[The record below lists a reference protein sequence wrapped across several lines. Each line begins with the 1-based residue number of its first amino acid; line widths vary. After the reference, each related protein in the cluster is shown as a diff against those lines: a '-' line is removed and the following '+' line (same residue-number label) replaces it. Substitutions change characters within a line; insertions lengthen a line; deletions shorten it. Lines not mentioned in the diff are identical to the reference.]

1 VRRKSILAL
10 LVMLV
15 AALAL
20 VAAGCGGDDDGG
32 AAGDTGAA
40 TDGAGGGEVE
50 ALPASSCA
58 PLEYEGE
65 GTPDALIVSD
75 LPRQGSSRLQTDQMT
90 EAIRFILEQRNFQA
104 GDARIAYQDCDDST
118 AQAAKWDPGKCSQNG
133 NAYAE
138 NENLI
143 GIIGTFNS
151 GCAQVIIPIVNQAPG
166 GAIPMIS
173 PANTLVNLTA
183 SGPGIPEDEPE
194 KYYPTGVRNYA
205 RVAPP
210 DKYQGAAM
218 AEFAVD
224 QGIESVYI
232 LNDRESYGL
241 GVATNFRNAAEH
253 LGIEVLGFEAYD
265 VTASSYEAQF
275 RQIGGTN
282 PDAVFV
288 GGLIDENAGQLIE
301 DKVKVLG
308 PNNGDVK
315 LLLPDGFTTDA
326 IFDPAEGGTPDA
338 RDAFFSVAGVPI
350 DEFKGAGAE
359 FANAFQ
365 QEKLGGDPVDPYA
378 IYAAQAAEVMLD
390 AIGQAGADRAGI
402 IEAVFATE
410 VQDGLIGTF
419 SFDENGDPTGAQG
432 AVVGFT
438 IYSGTDAL
446 ESVTTIVP
454 KAENVEAAAGG
465 AS

>member
-1 VRRKSILAL
+1 LAL
-10 LVMLV
+10 LVMLI

-20 VAAGCGGDDDGG
+20 VAAGCGGDDDEGG
-32 AAGDTGAA
+32 AGDTGAA
-40 TDGAGGGEVE
+40 ADGAEGGDVQ

-75 LPRQGSSRLQTDQMT
+75 LPRQGGSRLQTDQMT
-90 EAIRFILEQRNFQA
+90 EAIRFILDQQNWQA
-104 GDARIAYQDCDDST
+104 GDVKLAYQDCDDAT

-138 NENLI
+138 NERLV
-143 GIIGTFNS
+143 GVIGTFNS
-151 GCAQVIIPIVNQAPG
+151 GCAQVMIPILNQAPG
-166 GAIPMIS
+166 GAIPMVS

-183 SGPGIPEDEPE
+183 SGPGIPPDEPD

-224 QGIESVYI
+224 QGVESVYI

-253 LGIEVLGFEAYD
+253 LGIEIKGFEAYD
-265 VTASSYEAQF
+265 ATASSYEALF
-275 RQIGGTN
+275 RGIGQTD

-308 PNNGDVK
+308 PNAGDVT

-338 RDAFFSVAGVPI
+338 KDAFFSVAGVPT

-359 FANAFQ
+359 FASAFQ
-365 QEKLGGDPVDPYA
+365 EEKLGGDPVDPYA
-378 IYAAQAAEVMLD
+378 IYAAQAAQVMID
-390 AIGQAGADRAGI
+390 AIAEAGDDRAAI
-402 IEAVFATE
+402 IDAIFATE
-410 VQDGLIGTF
+410 VTDGLIGTF
-419 SFDENGDPTGAQG
+419 SFDENGDPTGAEG

-438 IYSGTDAL
+438 IYTGTDAL
-446 ESVTTIVP
+446 ESVTTIAP
-454 KAENVEAAAGG
+454 QPENVEAAAGG

>member
-1 VRRKSILAL
+1 
-10 LVMLV
+10 
-15 AALAL
+15 
-20 VAAGCGGDDDGG
+20 
-32 AAGDTGAA
+32 
-40 TDGAGGGEVE
+40 
-50 ALPASSCA
+50 
-58 PLEYEGE
+58 
-65 GTPDALIVSD
+65 VSD
-75 LPRQGSSRLQTDQMT
+75 LPRQGGSRLQTDQMT
-90 EAIRFILEQRNFQA
+90 EAIRFILEQANWQA
-104 GDARIAYQDCDDST
+104 GDVKLGYQDCDDAT

-138 NENLI
+138 NEKLL
-143 GIIGTFNS
+143 GVIGTFNS
-151 GCAQVIIPIVNQAPG
+151 GCAQVMIPILNQAPG
-166 GAIPMIS
+166 GAIAMIS

-183 SGPGIPEDEPE
+183 SGPGIPPDEPD

-210 DKYQGAAM
+210 DKFQGAAV

-265 VTASSYEAQF
+265 TTASSYEAQF

-282 PDAVFV
+282 PDAIFV

-308 PNNGDVK
+308 PNSGDVK

-338 RDAFFSVAGVPI
+338 KDAFFSVAGVPV
-350 DEFKGAGAE
+350 DEFAGPGAE
-359 FANAFQ
+359 FATEFQ
-365 QEKLGGDPVDPYA
+365 EAKLGGDPVDPYA
-378 IYAAQAAEVMLD
+378 IYAAQAAQIMVD
-390 AIGQAGADRAGI
+390 AIAEAGADRA
-402 IEAVFATE
+402 AVIDAIFATE
-410 VQDGLIGTF
+410 ITDGLIGSF
-419 SFDENGDPTGAQG
+419 SFDENGDPTGAEG

-438 IYSGTDAL
+438 IYTGTDAL
-446 ESVTTIVP
+446 ESVTTIQP

-465 AS
+465 

>member
-1 VRRKSILAL
+1 LAL

-15 AALAL
+15 TALAL
-20 VAAGCGGDDDGG
+20 VAAGCGGDDEGG
-32 AAGDTGAA
+32 GNGDTGAA
-40 TDGAGGGEVE
+40 AEEPADSGDVT
-50 ALPASSCA
+50 ALPASSCRE
-58 PLEYEGE
+58 LEYGGE
-65 GTPDALIVSD
+65 GSPNALIVSD
-75 LPRQGSSRLQTDQMT
+75 LPRQGGSRLQTDQMT
-90 EAIRFILEQRNFQA
+90 EAIRYILEQNNWQA
-104 GDARIAYQDCDDST
+104 GDVRIAYQDCDDAT

-138 NENLI
+138 NESLI

-183 SGPGIPEDEPE
+183 SGPGIPEDEPD

-224 QGIESVYI
+224 QGIKSVYV

-275 RQIGGTN
+275 RQIGQTN
-282 PDAVFV
+282 PDAIFV

-308 PNNGDVK
+308 PNSGDVT

-338 RDAFFSVAGVPI
+338 KDAFFSVAGVPT
-350 DEFKGAGAE
+350 DEFTGAGAE
-359 FANAFQ
+359 FAKAFQ
-365 QEKLGGDPVDPYA
+365 EEKLGGDPVDPYS
-378 IYAAQAAEVMLD
+378 IYAAQAAEVFLD
-390 AIGQAGADRAGI
+390 AIAEAGADRAAI
-402 IEAVFATE
+402 IEAIFATE
-410 VQDGLIGTF
+410 VTDGLIGSF
-419 SFDENGDPTGAQG
+419 SFDENGDPTGAEG

-438 IYSGTDAL
+438 IYTGTDAL
-446 ESVTTIVP
+446 ESVTTVTP
-454 KAENVEAAAGG
+454 KAENVEAAAG

>member
-1 VRRKSILAL
+1 LAL

-20 VAAGCGGDDDGG
+20 VATGCGGDDDDGGG
-32 AAGDTGAA
+32 AGATGAA
-40 TDGAGGGEVE
+40 TEAEGGDVE

-58 PLEYEGE
+58 PLEYGGE
-65 GTPDALIVSD
+65 GTPDALFVSD
-75 LPRQGSSRLQTDQMT
+75 LPRQGASRLQTDQMT
-90 EAIRFILEQRNFQA
+90 EAIRFIIEQRNWQA
-104 GDARIAYQDCDDST
+104 GDLKLAYQDCDDST

-133 NAYAE
+133 NAYAD
-138 NENLI
+138 NENLLAV
-143 GIIGTFNS
+143 IGTFNS
-151 GCAQVIIPIVNQAPG
+151 GCAQVMIPILNQAPG
-166 GAIPMIS
+166 GAIAMVS

-183 SGPGIPEDEPE
+183 SGPGIPPDEPD

-210 DKYQGAAM
+210 DKFQGAAM

-253 LGIEVLGFEAYD
+253 LGIEVTGFEAYD
-265 VTASSYEAQF
+265 GTASSYEALF
-275 RQIGGTN
+275 RGIGQTN

-288 GGLIDENAGQLIE
+288 GGLIDENGGQLVE

-326 IFDPAEGGTPDA
+326 MFDPAEGGTPDA
-338 RDAFFSVAGVPI
+338 RGAFFSVAGVPI
-350 DEFKGAGAE
+350 DQFKGAGAE
-359 FANAFQ
+359 FATAFQ
-365 QEKLGGDPVDPYA
+365 EEKLGGDAVDPYA
-378 IYAAQAAEVMLD
+378 IYAAQAAEVVLD
-390 AIGQAGADRAGI
+390 AIEQSGDDRAAI
-402 IEAVFATE
+402 IEAIFATE
-410 VQDGLIGTF
+410 VTDGLIGTF
-419 SFDENGDPTGAQG
+419 QIDENGDPTGASG

-438 IYSGTDAL
+438 IYRGTDKL
-446 ESVTTIVP
+446 VTETTIVP

-465 AS
+465 AG

>member
-1 VRRKSILAL
+1 LAL

-15 AALAL
+15 AALSL
-20 VAAGCGGDDDGG
+20 VAAGCGGDDEGTGG
-32 AAGDTGAA
+32 GDTGAA
-40 TDGAGGGEVE
+40 TDGGSEGGDVT
-50 ALPASSCA
+50 ALPASSCRE
-58 PLEYEGE
+58 LEYGGE
-65 GTPDALIVSD
+65 GSPDALIVSD
-75 LPRQGSSRLQTDQMT
+75 LPRQGGSRLQTDQMT
-90 EAIRFILEQRNFQA
+90 EAIRFILEQQNWQA
-104 GDARIAYQDCDDST
+104 GDVKLGYQDCDDAT

-138 NENLI
+138 NEKLL
-143 GIIGTFNS
+143 GVIGTFNS
-151 GCAQVIIPIVNQAPG
+151 GCAQVMIPILNQAPG

-183 SGPGIPEDEPE
+183 SGPGIPPDEPD

-210 DKYQGAAM
+210 DKFQGAAM

-224 QGIESVYI
+224 QGVESVYI

-253 LGIEVLGFEAYD
+253 VGIEILGFEAYD
-265 VTASSYEAQF
+265 PTASSYEALF
-275 RQIGGTN
+275 RGIGQTN

-308 PNNGDVK
+308 PNAGDVK

-326 IFDPAEGGTPDA
+326 IFDPAEGGTPQA
-338 RDAFFSVAGVPI
+338 KDAFFSVAGVPV
-350 DEFKGAGAE
+350 DEFQGAGQE
-359 FANAFQ
+359 FARAFQ
-365 QEKLGGDPVDPYA
+365 EEKLGGDPVDPYA
-378 IYAAQAAEVMLD
+378 IYAAQAAQVMVD
-390 AIGQAGADRAGI
+390 AIAEAGADRAAI
-402 IEAVFATE
+402 IEAIFAT
-410 VQDGLIGTF
+410 QITDGLIGTF

-438 IYSGTDAL
+438 IYTGTDSL
-446 ESVTTIVP
+446 ESVTTIAP

-465 AS
+465 

>member
-1 VRRKSILAL
+1 LAL

-20 VAAGCGGDDDGG
+20 VAAGCGGDDEGG
-32 AAGDTGAA
+32 AGDTGAA
-40 TDGAGGGEVE
+40 GAEGGEVQ

-75 LPRQGSSRLQTDQMT
+75 LPRQGASRLQTDQMT
-90 EAIRFILEQRNFQA
+90 EAIRFILEQQNWQA
-104 GDARIAYQDCDDST
+104 GDVRLAYQDCDDAT

-138 NENLI
+138 NEKLI

-183 SGPGIPEDEPE
+183 SGPGIPPDEPD

-224 QGIESVYI
+224 QGIKSVYI

-265 VTASSYEAQF
+265 ATASSYEALF
-275 RQIGGTN
+275 RGIGQTN

-308 PNNGDVK
+308 PNDGDVK

-338 RDAFFSVAGVPI
+338 KDAFFSVAGVPI

-359 FANAFQ
+359 FASQFQ
-365 QEKLGGDPVDPYA
+365 EEKLAGDPVDPYA

-390 AIGQAGADRAGI
+390 AIAEAGADRAAI
-402 IEAVFATE
+402 IDAIFATE
-410 VQDGLIGTF
+410 VTDGLIGTF

-438 IYSGTDAL
+438 IYSGTDKL
-446 ESVTTIVP
+446 ESVTTVTP

>member
-1 VRRKSILAL
+1 LAL

-20 VAAGCGGDDDGG
+20 VAAGCGGDDDGDG
-32 AAGDTGAA
+32 AGATGAA
-40 TDGAGGGEVE
+40 TEAEGGDVQ

-65 GTPDALIVSD
+65 GTPDALFVSD
-75 LPRQGSSRLQTDQMT
+75 LPRQGASRLQTDQMT
-90 EAIRFILEQRNFQA
+90 EAIRFILEERNWQA
-104 GDARIAYQDCDDST
+104 GDLNLAFQDCDDST

-138 NENLI
+138 NENLL
-143 GIIGTFNS
+143 GVIGTFNS
-151 GCAQVIIPIVNQAPG
+151 GCAQVMIPILNQAPG
-166 GAIPMIS
+166 GAIAMIS

-253 LGIEVLGFEAYD
+253 LGIEVTGFEAYD
-265 VTASSYEAQF
+265 ATASSYEAQF
-275 RQIGGTN
+275 RGIGQTN

-288 GGLIDENAGQLIE
+288 GGLIDENGGQLIE

-308 PNNGDVK
+308 PNAGDVK

-326 IFDPAEGGTPDA
+326 SFDPAEGGTPDA

-350 DEFKGAGAE
+350 DEFTGAGAE
-359 FANAFQ
+359 FATAFQ
-365 QEKLGGDPVDPYA
+365 EEKLAGDPVDPYA
-378 IYAAQAAEVMLD
+378 IYAAQATEVMLD
-390 AIGQAGADRAGI
+390 AIAQAGADRAAI
-402 IEAVFATE
+402 IEAIFATE
-410 VQDGLIGTF
+410 VTDGLIGTF
-419 SFDENGDPTGAQG
+419 SFDENGDPTGAEG

-438 IYSGTDAL
+438 IYSGTDSL
-446 ESVTTIVP
+446 ESVTSFAP

-465 AS
+465 

>member
-1 VRRKSILAL
+1 MAL
-10 LVMLV
+10 LVMLI

-20 VAAGCGGDDDGG
+20 VAAGCGGDDDEAGSG
-32 AAGDTGAA
+32 DTAPAADGGDTG
-40 TDGAGGGEVE
+40 DVE

-65 GTPDALIVSD
+65 GTPTALIVSD
-75 LPRQGSSRLQTDQMT
+75 LPRQGGSRLQTDQMT
-90 EAIRFILEQRNFQA
+90 EAIRFILEQNNWQA
-104 GDARIAYQDCDDST
+104 GDVSLAYQDCDDAT

-138 NENLI
+138 NEKVI

-151 GCAQVIIPIVNQAPG
+151 GCAQVIIPIANQAPG

-183 SGPGIPEDEPE
+183 SGPGIPEDEPD
-194 KYYPTGVRNYA
+194 KYYPTGTRNYA

-210 DKYQGAAM
+210 DKFQGAAV

-253 LGIEVLGFEAYD
+253 LGIEVSGFEAYD
-265 VTASSYEAQF
+265 PTSSSFEALF
-275 RQIGGTN
+275 RGIGQTN

-308 PNNGDVK
+308 PNSRRRQAAASRRLHDGRDLRPGRGWNARRQGRVLQRRRCADRR
-315 LLLPDGFTTDA
+315 LPGCW
-326 IFDPAEGGTPDA
+326 
-338 RDAFFSVAGVPI
+338 AGVRLGVPGGEARWGSGRPVL
-350 DEFKGAGAE
+350 DLCRPGGPDLHRFDRRGRRRP
-359 FANAFQ
+359 
-365 QEKLGGDPVDPYA
+365 GGDHRGD
-378 IYAAQAAEVMLD
+378 LRHGD
-390 AIGQAGADRAGI
+390 HGRADRL
-402 IEAVFATE
+402 VRDRR
-410 VQDGLIGTF
+410 QR
-419 SFDENGDPTGAQG
+419 
-432 AVVGFT
+432 
-438 IYSGTDAL
+438 
-446 ESVTTIVP
+446 
-454 KAENVEAAAGG
+454 
-465 AS
+465 